1 MMKPYLCDYPYAI
14 IAAGMTE
21 DQIVATYG
29 AWVNRGSDLD
39 FDNLAK
45 GSSLPSEP
53 TPEELE
59 WLDTKVTNLNPE
71 CEKPGGCYSF
81 SVDILKKVN
90 PDYVVFWGYNQ
101 SPFYFSDPT
110 LIPNVTEAF
119 DTVYIEISQESGK
132 RDGTVCSADV
142 VNGCHGKSM
151 ITLVKQWED
160 LALALGA
167 TQPAHVEADK
177 KAMCDAATK
186 FTAAAKVAHEK
197 GVRVMAMYPRT
208 DLFYLANPTGN
219 SVLRMLEELGA
230 PLLHPG
236 EICNDV
242 IEPECSQSYF
252 WENVP
257 RAQYFV
263 GCDPDVDDTDAC
275 VGKTLY
281 PVDLALYD
289 QRTTISIQNTTAN
302 RIINEPA
309 IVKGQMAY
317 WPGAGLPQTY
327 EHAAEIL
334 TILAPALEKAER
346 IHPETDCTPE
356 VNVTSLEHAKTPML
370 EGKYACFDPKY
381 HNDAYLTCT
390 EDASSSFSIS
400 SNARTLTIILGT
412 FVVISFF

>member
-1 MMKPYLCDYPYAI
+1 
-14 IAAGMTE
+14 MTE

-29 AWVNRGSDLD
+29 AWANSGSDLD
-39 FDNLAK
+39 FDNLSK

-71 CEKPGGCYSF
+71 CERPGGCYSF

-132 RDGTVCSADV
+132 GDGTVCSADV

-151 ITLVKQWED
+151 ITLIRQWES
-160 LALALGA
+160 LASALGA
-167 TQPAHVEADK
+167 TPPAQVEADK
-177 KAMCDAATK
+177 RAMCEAAAT
-186 FTAAAKVAHEK
+186 FRDAAKVAHER

-236 EICNDV
+236 GICDDTLD
-242 IEPECSQSYF
+242 PKCSHSYF

-257 RAQYFV
+257 RGQYFV
-263 GCDPDVDDTDAC
+263 GCDPDKDDTDKC
-275 VGKTLY
+275 VGNTLY
-281 PVDLALYD
+281 PVDLVLYD
-289 QRTTISIQNTTAN
+289 QRLTITIQNKTLN

-309 IVKGQMAY
+309 IVQGQIAY

-334 TILAPALEKAER
+334 TILAPALESAQR
-346 IHPETDCTPE
+346 IHPKTDCTPE

-370 EGKYACFDPKY
+370 EGKYACFDTTY
-381 HNDAYLTCT
+381 HNDAYTTCDDST
-390 EDASSSFSIS
+390 DTTASSSSTITTVG
-400 SNARTLTIILGT
+400 TLIIMATVSVL
-412 FVVISFF
+412 SFF